1 MTAHTAVS
9 PWSRNRL
16 LGGLVRTNLH
26 SEGTAAHGSLHLEG
40 FTLVELLVVI
50 AIIAT
55 LLGLLLPAVQSVR
68 ESGRRT
74 FCANNLK
81 QVGLATQMYRDVKRL
96 KRRSNRVSLPTG
108 LELGNWSYRMRPGL
122 RSPNDPSALPE
133 TYGLQALMGPYMEGG
148 SDGGAGS
155 AGWLCPSQSD
165 EFRRHENT
173 YAFSLK
179 YKSSEAEP
187 PNQTRDAEGRR
198 QSDSWAWDNTDIRPG
213 LSGFRGPFSSTAYI
227 IPQSKRVYPHG
238 TMGGRGQMRLYID
251 NSVSYFE
258 IGRSDN
264 LQ

>member
-1 MTAHTAVS
+1 MINPILHGNTAEKISVYKVEPYVVAADVYAVA
-9 PWSRNRL
+9 PHIGR
-16 LGGLVRTNLH
+16 GGWTWY
-26 SEGTAAHGSLHLEG
+26 T
-40 FTLVELLVVI
+40 
-50 AIIAT
+50 
-55 LLGLLLPAVQSVR
+55 
-68 ESGRRT
+68 
-74 FCANNLK
+74 
-81 QVGLATQMYRDVKRL
+81 
-96 KRRSNRVSLPTG
+96 
-108 LELGNWSYRMRPGL
+108 
-122 RSPNDPSALPE
+122 
-133 TYGLQALMGPYMEGG
+133 
-148 SDGGAGS
+148 GS

-198 QSDSWAWDNTDIRPG
+198 QSDSWAWDNTDVRPG

>member
-1 MTAHTAVS
+1 MTTQTAVAS
-9 PWSRNRL
+9 WSRKNLRR
-16 LGGLVRTNLH
+16 GLVRTNLH
-26 SEGTAAHGSLHLEG
+26 AEATAAQVSLHLEG

-74 FCANNLK
+74 FCGNNLR

-96 KRRSNRVSLPTG
+96 RRRGNRVSLPTG
-108 LELGNWSYRMRPGL
+108 VELGNWSYRMRPGL

-133 TYGLQALMGPYMEGG
+133 TYGLQAMIGPYMEN
-148 SDGGAGS
+148 GS

-187 PNQTRDAEGRR
+187 PNQTRDSEGRR
-198 QSDSWAWDNTDIRPG
+198 QSDSWAWDNTDARPG

-227 IPQSKRVYPHG
+227 IPQSQRVYPHG
-238 TMGGRGQMRLYID
+238 TMGGRGQMRLYIN
-251 NSVSYFE
+251 NSVGYFE